1 MNRCRRCATVISG
14 VIAAGVLYGGV
25 GMVVVTPAWGDP
37 AESGDSAGT
46 DSAGAGIRSDSN
58 ATGSRR
64 PRPRASSPMP
74 SSQAMSDLGAGR
86 VPVGRLRPVPDRAGA
101 DTAEADTAEADIW
114 SAIGNQWPCHCD
126 TEGEIG
132 HQRPC
137 DWSPF
142 IEPIRP
148 PGPAGG
154 DNGSWL
160 VFQGQAAVT
169 APVTQ
174 LAGGVAPELA
184 SLDVSPALPPAP
196 SAAPTAA
203 PAAVAAPAFVAPD
216 PGPSVQAGPRR
227 PTAAPLAGPASPAS
241 GPPPRTGPAAP
252 ASESVLVGYPE
263 YLRQATMTEL
273 ASVALPG
280 LAAILGLTALGGL
293 LGYRQAKAGYLLPA
307 AGAGRFL
314 R

>member
-14 VIAAGVLYGGV
+14 LIAAGVLYGGV

-46 DSAGAGIRSDSN
+46 DSAGAGIRGDSN

-64 PRPRASSPMP
+64 PRVRASSAMP
-74 SSQAMSDLGAGR
+74 SSQAMSDPGADR
-86 VPVGRLRPVPDRAGA
+86 AAVGRLRPVPDHTEVDAIGA
-101 DTAEADTAEADIW
+101 DA
-114 SAIGNQWPCHCD
+114 
-126 TEGEIG
+126 EGEIG
-132 HQRPC
+132 HQWPC
-137 DWSPF
+137 HRRPF
-142 IEPIRP
+142 IVPIRSP
-148 PGPAGG
+148 DRAVV
-154 DNGSWL
+154 DNGSGL
-160 VFQGQAAVT
+160 AFQGQAAVA

-174 LAGGVAPELA
+174 LAGVVAPELPV
-184 SLDVSPALPPAP
+184 LDVSRALPPAP
-196 SAAPTAA
+196 SAALTAA
-203 PAAVAAPAFVAPD
+203 PAAVAVPAFVAPD

-227 PTAAPLAGPASPAS
+227 PTAVPLAGPAGRSS

-252 ASESVLVGYPE
+252 ASESVLLGYPE

>member
-14 VIAAGVLYGGV
+14 AIAAGVLYGGV
-25 GMVVVTPAWGDP
+25 GMVVETPAWGDP

-46 DSAGAGIRSDSN
+46 GSAGAGIRSDSN
-58 ATGSRR
+58 GTGSRR
-64 PRPRASSPMP
+64 PRARASSPMP
-74 SSQAMSDLGAGR
+74 SGPAMSDSGVGR
-86 VPVGRLRPVPDRAGA
+86 APVGRVRPVPDPLEANAAVTTTAGA
-101 DTAEADTAEADIW
+101 TTDGEVDH
-114 SAIGNQWPCHCD
+114 QWPCH
-126 TEGEIG
+126 
-132 HQRPC
+132 
-137 DWSPF
+137 WSPF

-148 PGPAGG
+148 PDPAVV

-160 VFQGQAAVT
+160 AFQGQVAVT

-174 LAGGVAPELA
+174 LAGGVAAELP
-184 SLDVSPALPPAP
+184 SLDIAAAPSPALPSAP
-196 SAAPTAA
+196 SA
-203 PAAVAAPAFVAPD
+203 PAAVAAPAFVPPD
-216 PGPSVQAGPRR
+216 PSPPVQAGPSR
-227 PTAAPLAGPASPAS
+227 PAAVPLAGPTRPSS

-252 ASESVLVGYPE
+252 VSESVRPGYPE

-293 LGYRQAKAGYLLPA
+293 LGYRQAKAGHLLPA

>member
-1 MNRCRRCATVISG
+1 MSRYRRCATVTSG

-25 GMVVVTPAWGDP
+25 GMVVVAPAWSDP

-58 ATGSRR
+58 STGSRR
-64 PRPRASSPMP
+64 PRARASSAMP
-74 SSQAMSDLGAGR
+74 SSPAMSDPGAGR
-86 VPVGRLRPVPDRAGA
+86 VPVSRLRPVPDRTEADAIGA
-101 DTAEADTAEADIW
+101 DA
-114 SAIGNQWPCHCD
+114 
-126 TEGEIG
+126 EGEIG
-132 HQRPC
+132 HQWPC
-137 DWSPF
+137 HRLPF
-142 IEPIRP
+142 IVPIRP
-148 PGPAGG
+148 PGPAVV
-154 DNGSWL
+154 DNGRWL
-160 VFQGQAAVT
+160 AFQGQAAVT
-169 APVTQ
+169 APVTP
-174 LAGGVAPELA
+174 LAGVVAPELP
-184 SLDVSPALPPAP
+184 SLDLPPALPP
-196 SAAPTAA
+196 S
-203 PAAVAAPAFVAPD
+203 PAAALTETPAAPAFVAPD

-227 PTAAPLAGPASPAS
+227 PTAVPLAGPAGRSS

-252 ASESVLVGYPE
+252 ASESVRLGYPE